1 MAGFEFLL
9 NNVYNSTS
17 FHLGILRVIT
27 KSLKEFLKM
36 SRVLY
41 LFTVSIKSWYSLFI
55 KISSL
60 LVNKFLFL

>member
-9 NNVYNSTS
+9 YHFYNSTS
-17 FHLGILRVIT
+17 FHLGIFRVVS

-41 LFTVSIKSWYSLFI
+41 LFTVSINSWYSLFI
-55 KISSL
+55 KISLL
-60 LVNKFLFL
+60 LVN